1 MTNEKRT
8 YGNSIWEKFRKM
20 EAYELMYYNDRAS
33 MQQAFFIFHG
43 ILFFRVRLVTKAV
56 LPVAMEQAVHKNVLS
71 SVHTIVILCWATVD
85 ALLERR
91 ENIASWSINAIPAT
105 GAHHFKQAMLSCRN
119 VLCRWFP
126 PRSQQKRT
134 THALLHMLTRNATAL
149 KAAALYYWQALELAN
164 VDAVEK

>member
-1 MTNEKRT
+1 
-8 YGNSIWEKFRKM
+8 M

-91 ENIASWSINAIPAT
+91 ENIAS
-105 GAHHFKQAMLSCRN
+105 
-119 VLCRWFP
+119 
-126 PRSQQKRT
+126 
-134 THALLHMLTRNATAL
+134 
-149 KAAALYYWQALELAN
+149 
-164 VDAVEK
+164 